1 MVISMIEV
9 AGRWVRDGLRLG
21 QRLSS
26 RWVSCPCQYGWS
38 LLVVDIDRIANA
50 YNLAEHHQDWETL
63 VWLCHHPL
71 AGRGPTEVQKYIELY
86 GEEFAFVLYQW
97 YIDNGMSIPREI
109 NDTDIRSPPRAPITG

>member
-1 MVISMIEV
+1 MGERWIALRPKIIKPMGELVSLPHL
-9 AGRWVRDGLRLG
+9 GRRLRP
-21 QRLSS
+21 
-26 RWVSCPCQYGWS
+26 VE
-38 LLVVDIDRIANA
+38 IDRIANA

-97 YIDNGMSIPREI
+97 YIDNGTSFFLRNE
-109 NDTDIRSPPRAPITG
+109 

>member
-1 MVISMIEV
+1 MSLEDNSMGRGIFKV
-9 AGRWVRDGLRLG
+9 DWLWVLGGLRSDQRSSGRWASYRRLV
-21 QRLSS
+21 LVTEADS
-26 RWVSCPCQYGWS
+26 
-38 LLVVDIDRIANA
+38 VVDIDRIANA

-97 YIDNGMSIPREI
+97 YIDNGTISVSLK
-109 NDTDIRSPPRAPITG
+109 NDADT